1 MKKARIIGTGSY
13 LPERVLSNADLEKI
27 VDTNDEWIVSRTG
40 MKERRIAADDEF
52 TSDMGIQAAKAA
64 VASAGID
71 ITSVDCII
79 VATLTPDYIFPS
91 TASLIQQGLGLEE
104 IPAVDM
110 QAACTG
116 YIYALAQAKAYVES
130 GMYQNILV
138 IASEKLSAVTD
149 YEDRNTCVLFGDGA
163 AACVVSN
170 AGAGYN
176 IDAITLGCDG
186 TQSELLYQP
195 AGGSRKPASI
205 ATVEGREHYIKMNGK
220 EVFKHAVRRMESAS
234 VEALEKAGLDK
245 TQVSWL
251 VPHQA
256 NTRIIETL
264 AKRFEIPMDR
274 VFMTIHKYGNTSAS
288 AVGIALDELEKT
300 ATPKVHDHILLTA
313 FGAGLTWGAAVLTKG
328 EA

>member
-13 LPERVLSNADLEKI
+13 LPERILSNADLEKI
-27 VDTNDEWIVSRTG
+27 VDTTDEWIVSRTG
-40 MKERRIAADDEF
+40 MKERRIADENEY

-64 VASAGID
+64 IEDANID
-71 ITSVDCII
+71 VGAIDCII

-91 TASLIQQGLGLEE
+91 TASLVQQGLGLEE

-116 YIYALAQAKAYVES
+116 YIYALAQSKAYIES
-130 GMYQNILV
+130 GMYENVLV

-163 AACVVSN
+163 AACVVSHT
-170 AGAGYN
+170 GAGYH

-186 TQSELLYQP
+186 KQSDLLYQP
-195 AGGSRKPASI
+195 AGGVRKPASA
-205 ATVEGREHYIKMNGK
+205 ATIEGREHFIKMNGK

-234 VEALEKAGLDK
+234 VEALEKSGLDK

-264 AKRFEIPMDR
+264 AKRFEIPMER

-300 ATPKVHDHILLTA
+300 STPKVSEHILLTA
-313 FGAGLTWGAAVLTKG
+313 FGAGLTWGAAVLTKEG
-328 EA
+328 S